1 MLETVMV
8 LKFSFGLIVSLFCV
22 GLPEKSVAE
31 ITKENI
37 ESGTTAYRI
46 VRYTRPDNALSCIA
60 MVCERRDSGRCSVKD
75 GLFSISKRTEEPDV
89 YISYYPADREASR
102 KLRTS
107 IQIGT
112 FEKRSFMPIQDYPE
126 TWIVPNVT
134 ENEDMLYEMQRE
146 DRKGP
151 IELVIQP
158 ETFEK
163 KFIRVRDLDSMK
175 KDVMRLCPYR
185 G

>member
-1 MLETVMV
+1 MLENFML
-8 LKFSFGLIVSLFCV
+8 LKLSFSLIVSVFFL
-22 GLPEKSVAE
+22 GLSETSKAE
-31 ITKENI
+31 TTKENI

-46 VRYTRPDNALSCIA
+46 VRYIRPDNALSCIA
-60 MVCERRDSGRCSVKD
+60 MVCERRNSERCGVKD

-89 YISYYPADREASR
+89 YISYYPAEREASR

-107 IQIGT
+107 IRIGT
-112 FEKRSFMPIQDYPE
+112 FENRSFMPIQDYPE

-146 DRKGP
+146 DRNGP
-151 IELVIQP
+151 IKLVIQT

-163 KFIRVRDLDSMK
+163 KIIRVRDLDGMK